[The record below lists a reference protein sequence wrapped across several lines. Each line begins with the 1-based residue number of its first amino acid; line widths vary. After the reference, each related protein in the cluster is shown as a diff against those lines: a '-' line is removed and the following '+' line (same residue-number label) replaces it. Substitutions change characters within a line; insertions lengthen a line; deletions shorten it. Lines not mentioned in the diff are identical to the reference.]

1 MDPFLLG
8 ILVGIPLAW
17 HLGMAWYAYH
27 DAGRNGMNQR
37 KWGTIAL
44 LVPFFGFFAYIFERD
59 ERNRGPEPDLFA
71 DGPFK
76 IHRSRADEAPFAT
89 ASEAADD
96 VEGSVEEPVEGGLEE
111 PVEGGDVPYG
121 STTGSVH
128 QADDDH
134 HDETGRD

>member
-27 DAGRNGMNQR
+27 DAGRNDMNQR
-37 KWGTIAL
+37 KWGTVAF

-76 IHRSRADEAPFAT
+76 IHHSRADEAPFAT
-89 ASEAADD
+89 ASDTEDDAEEGTEGRVERVVEEDMLADD
-96 VEGSVEEPVEGGLEE
+96 AATTPVE
-111 PVEGGDVPYG
+111 PTGGDH
-121 STTGSVH
+121 S
-128 QADDDH
+128 
-134 HDETGRD
+134 DETRRG

>member
-27 DAGRNGMNQR
+27 DAGRNDMNQR

-44 LVPFFGFFAYIFERD
+44 LVPFFGFFAYVFERD

-76 IHRSRADEAPFAT
+76 IHKSRADEAPFTT
-89 ASEAADD
+89 ASDTGEDVDGTVDGRFEGVVEDDSGADD
-96 VEGSVEEPVEGGLEE
+96 ASPQSVDSTDIDHPEETRRG
-111 PVEGGDVPYG
+111 
-121 STTGSVH
+121 
-128 QADDDH
+128 
-134 HDETGRD
+134 